1 MGTKSFF
8 WTTVWAAI
16 LSGPLLADTLST
28 VTEDAEKY
36 NACIELIETSPD
48 DAFEVAITWRDEG
61 GGSAAKHCAAL
72 ALLNLGAEEEAAFR
86 LEKIAVAPDAGGR
99 AQRAAILSQAGNAW
113 LLTGRTDEAKVALT
127 SAIDLTPNNPRLYYE
142 RAQAHLL
149 SENWKEASDD
159 ATRAIALDRQY
170 SDAYVLR
177 ATANIDLKNYDQAQ
191 GDIDQALKHDPQNV
205 DAVLQLGRLRQKR
218 DD

>member
-1 MGTKSFF
+1 MRTISLFCLCLTGAGSAF
-8 WTTVWAAI
+8 AAE
-16 LSGPLLADTLST
+16 TLSSI
-28 VTEDAEKY
+28 TEDAAKYEACVEMTREK
-36 NACIELIETSPD
+36 PD

-86 LEKIAVAPDAGGR
+86 LEKIAIAPDAGGR

-113 LLTGRTDEAKVALT
+113 LLTGRTAEAEVALT
-127 SAIDLTPNNPRLYYE
+127 SAIELTPNNARLYYE

-149 SENWKEASDD
+149 AGSWKKVVED
-159 ATRAIALDRQY
+159 ATRALALDRAF

-177 ATANIDLKNYDQAQ
+177 ATANIDLGELDKAQ
-191 GDIDQALKHDPQNV
+191 EDIDMAFKFDPQNV
-205 DAVLQLGRLRQKR
+205 SAALQQGRLRETRKGN
-218 DD
+218 